1 MGANDSPDGRMTL
14 SSNPIDHTTL
24 KRIKRHAKLLK
35 KKLPGKTYMQNL
47 DIAAHELTGVR
58 HYHEARVIARRSY
71 AAADELR
78 EFSPWLDYART
89 CQAHYFEI

>member
-1 MGANDSPDGRMTL
+1 MTL
-14 SSNPIDHTTL
+14 SSKPIDHVTL

-47 DIAAHELTGVR
+47 DMAARELTGVR
-58 HYHEARVIARRSY
+58 HYHEARAVARRSY
-71 AAADELR
+71 AAAADESR